1 MTLSGFKGGRRC
13 SAITNMDVDGD
24 AFRHIGITGFPSHP
38 IPTWAHL
45 PYILRHFRSS
55 NPLASLRAWAS
66 SLSLSLP
73 SELHLLPVGDTW
85 GLQGSS

>member
-13 SAITNMDVDGD
+13 SAITNVDVDGD

-66 SLSLSLP
+66 SLSLS